1 MPGFL
6 DSTYGVADARRERR
20 RRRIILWSLTVLIV
34 AGILFFSFHNW
45 KQERVVKQFISLLK
59 QQNYQDAYKLFGC
72 TQETPCKYYP
82 PEKFNEDWGPA
93 GEYKDAGDA
102 KIQNEDV
109 CGSGVIFTVAIPKKA
124 PLGLW
129 VETATNVLGFA
140 PNGWDRCP
148 GKHWQIWESLKSRF
162 S

>member
-1 MPGFL
+1 MAGFL
-6 DSTYGVADARRERR
+6 DSTYGVDDAKKERR
-20 RRRIILWSLTVLIV
+20 IKRIILWSLTVLIV
-34 AGILFFSFHNW
+34 GGILFSAFRNW
-45 KQERVVKQFISLLK
+45 REETVVKQFLSLLK

-72 TQETPCKYYP
+72 TQDTPCKYYP
-82 PEKFNEDWGPA
+82 PDKFTEDWGPA

-109 CGSGVIFTVAIPKKA
+109 CGSGVIFAVAIPKKE

-129 VETATNVLGFA
+129 VESSTKVLGFA
-140 PNGWDRCP
+140 PNGWSRCP
-148 GKHWQIWESLKSRF
+148 GKHWQLWEYLKSRF

>member
-6 DSTYGVADARRERR
+6 DSTYGVDDARKERR
-20 RRRIILWSLTVLIV
+20 RKRIVLWTLSILIV
-34 AGILFFSFHNW
+34 GGILFSWFRNW
-45 KQERVVKQFISLLK
+45 REERVIKQFLSLLK

-93 GEYKDAGDA
+93 GEYKDAGAA
-102 KIQNEDV
+102 KISNEDV
-109 CGSGVIFTVAIPKKA
+109 CGSGVLFTVDIPKKE
-124 PLGLW
+124 PLGMW
-129 VETATNVLGFA
+129 VESSTRVLGFA
-140 PNGWDRCP
+140 PNGWARCP
-148 GKHWQIWESLKSRF
+148 GKHWQIWEFLKSRF

>member
-6 DSTYGVADARRERR
+6 DSSYGVADARKERR
-20 RRRIILWSLTVLIV
+20 FKRIVLWSLSILI
-34 AGILFFSFHNW
+34 AGGILFAWFRNW
-45 KQERVVKQFISLLK
+45 REEKVMKQFLTLLK
-59 QQNYQDAYKLFGC
+59 QQNFQDAYKLFGC

-109 CGSGVIFTVAIPKKA
+109 CGSGVLFTVAIPKKD
-124 PLGLW
+124 PLGMW
-129 VETATNVLGFA
+129 VESSTKIVGFA
-140 PNGWDRCP
+140 PNGWSRCP
-148 GKHWQIWESLKSRF
+148 GKHFQFWEFLKSRF

>member
-1 MPGFL
+1 MAGFL
-6 DSTYGVADARRERR
+6 DSTYGVDDAKKERR
-20 RRRIILWSLTVLIV
+20 IKRIVLWSLTILIV
-34 AGILFFSFHNW
+34 GGILFLTFRNW
-45 KQERVVKQFISLLK
+45 REEKVVKQFIALLK

-82 PEKFNEDWGPA
+82 PDKFNEDWGPA

-102 KIQNEDV
+102 KIENEDV
-109 CGSGVIFTVAIPKKA
+109 CGSGVIFTMVIPRKE

-129 VETATNVLGFA
+129 VESSTNILGFA
-140 PNGWDRCP
+140 PNGWSRCP
-148 GKHWQIWESLKSRF
+148 GKHWQLWQYLKSRF

>member
-1 MPGFL
+1 MSGFL
-6 DSTYGVADARRERR
+6 DSNYGVADAKKERR
-20 RRRIILWSLTVLIV
+20 RKRIILWSLTVLIV
-34 AGILFFSFHNW
+34 VGILFSTFRNW
-45 KQERVVKQFISLLK
+45 REEKVVKQFLSLLK

-72 TQETPCKYYP
+72 TQDTPCKYYP
-82 PEKFNEDWGPA
+82 PDKFNEDWGPA

-109 CGSGVIFTVAIPKKA
+109 CGSGVIFAVAIPKKD

-129 VETATNVLGFA
+129 VESSTKVLGFA
-140 PNGWDRCP
+140 PNGWSRCP
-148 GKHWQIWESLKSRF
+148 GKHWQLWEYFKSRF

>member
-1 MPGFL
+1 MGGFL
-6 DSTYGVADARRERR
+6 DSNYGVADARKERR
-20 RRRIILWSLTVLIV
+20 TWRIVLWSLTVLIV
-34 AGILFFSFHNW
+34 AGILFFTFHNW
-45 KQERVVKQFISLLK
+45 REERVVKQFIALLK
-59 QQNYQDAYKLFGC
+59 QQQYQDAYKLFGC

-82 PEKFNEDWGPA
+82 PDKFTEDWGPA

-109 CGSGVIFTVAIPKKA
+109 CGSGVIFTVLIPKKE

-129 VETATNVLGFA
+129 VESGTNVLGFA
-140 PNGWDRCP
+140 PNGWSRCP
-148 GKHWQIWESLKSRF
+148 GKHLQIWEYLKSRF